1 MQAVQT
7 SSTIDN
13 QSLLLDVAK
22 MPVPE
27 LERFIKEI
35 NALLRRKK
43 TQDKALRER
52 QLLDKINRTVLNAS
66 QTERYD
72 ILIDKLQI
80 GTMTDAEHLEFGI
93 LANNEEKLR
102 NQRVKYMIELS
113 QLREV
118 TLPQVMES
126 LGLIPLTNV

>member
-27 LERFIKEI
+27 LERFIKDI

-66 QTERYD
+66 QTERYHL
-72 ILIDKLQI
+72 LIEKLEL
-80 GTMTDAEHLEFGI
+80 GTMTDSEHLEFGV
-93 LANNEEKLR
+93 LANSEEKLR

-113 QLREV
+113 QLREI

-126 LGLIPLTNV
+126 LGLTPLTNV

>member
-27 LERFIKEI
+27 LERFIKDI

-66 QTERYD
+66 QTERYH
-72 ILIDKLQI
+72 ILIEKLEL

-102 NQRVKYMIELS
+102 NHRVKYMIELS
-113 QLREV
+113 QIRESS
-118 TLPQVMES
+118 LPQVMES
-126 LGLIPLTNV
+126 LGLTPLTNV